1 MQHLILY
8 FTHTI
13 RDISPWCTF
22 IENLQP
28 QLASSGVGRFDSDD
42 MAIDGGDCEAV
53 FQGPDA
59 KALFAFILAHIQGLA
74 FLQKPTTRVEL
85 VFGALDGTAK
95 QHTFNLWDELP
106 AS

>member
-1 MQHLILY
+1 MQHLVLY

-28 QLASSGVGRFDSDD
+28 QLANSGIGQFDSDD

-53 FQGPDA
+53 FTAADA
-59 KALFAFILAHIQGLA
+59 KALLAFLLPHFQTLV

-85 VFGALDGTAK
+85 VFGALEGTSER
-95 QHTFNLWDELP
+95 QIFSLGDELP

>member
-1 MQHLILY
+1 MQHLVLY

-22 IENLQP
+22 IESLRP
-28 QLASSGVGRFDSDD
+28 QLANSGIGQFDSDD

-53 FQGPDA
+53 FQGVDA
-59 KALFAFILAHIQGLA
+59 EALFAFLLPHFQSLA
-74 FLQKPTTRVEL
+74 FLQKPTTKVKL
-85 VFGALDGTAK
+85 VFGALDGTSR
-95 QHTFNLWDELP
+95 QQIFSLGDELA